1 MDDIHPIMRMRGQIL
16 RTVLVV
22 LGSTLMVAAPLAGLL
37 PGPGG
42 IIVFA
47 IGLGLT
53 LRNSAWARRRYVMLK
68 KRFPKSGD
76 MADWGM
82 RRSSRKRRAERA
94 KDVGKS

>member
-1 MDDIHPIMRMRGQIL
+1 
-16 RTVLVV
+16 
-22 LGSTLMVAAPLAGLL
+22 MVAAPLAGVL

-53 LRNSAWARRRYVMLK
+53 LRNSAWARRRYVNFK

-76 MADWGM
+76 LADWGM
-82 RRSSRKRRAERA
+82 RRASRKRRADRA
-94 KDVGKS
+94 KTSGKS